1 MVSLSISTHLAA
13 FALLT
18 LILTASAADQNSS
31 FSFTEFGKDPS
42 FESSFALYGDAEVVN
57 GAVQLTS
64 SVSSSSGGVMYKK
77 PLKLGE
83 GKPNKSVS
91 FSSHFI
97 LSMSKESGDGLAF
110 VVVPSGLN
118 LSLFG
123 NSSFG
128 LDMGLGKSKLKVVA
142 VKLKYDYL
150 VGKVQVGIDVGSSV
164 SPRVNNASAIKL
176 NLTSGDRTNTWID
189 YEAGSKRIE
198 VRLSQLGVLRPAD
211 PLLWYPIDLSRLWGA
226 SEKVFV
232 GLSALNRNSSQ
243 ACSIYSWSFEQ
254 RHVPDWMHS
263 QPLDPKT
270 NSKSSK
276 PVTVEK
282 RKDCVLRAFAA
293 MVLGVACGAL
303 ASYIVL
309 HLWRIFGNRRPV
321 VPEEYG
327 MQPKEFEYK
336 KMKVVVDK
344 SIEDGK
350 Q

>member
-13 FALLT
+13 FSLLIFT
-18 LILTASAADQNSS
+18 LRASAADSNSS
-31 FSFTEFGKDPS
+31 FSFTKFGKDPN
-42 FESSFALYGDAEVVN
+42 FESNIALYGDAKIAN

-64 SVSSSSGGVMYKK
+64 SGRVMYKK

-83 GKPNKSVS
+83 GKPQKSVS
-91 FSSHFI
+91 FSSHFT
-97 LSMSKESGDGLAF
+97 LSMSKENGDGLAF
-110 VVVPSGLN
+110 VIVPSGFN

-128 LDMGLGKSKLKVVA
+128 LEMGYGKSKLKVVA

-150 VGKVQVGIDVGSSV
+150 VGKVHVGIDVGSSV
-164 SPRVNNASAIKL
+164 SARVNNASAIKL
-176 NLTSGDRTNTWID
+176 NLTSGDRTNAWID
-189 YEAGSKRIE
+189 YEAGSKRVE
-198 VRLSQLGVLRPAD
+198 VRLSQLGGLRPAD
-211 PLLWYPIDLSRLWGA
+211 PLLWYPIDLSKLWGD
-226 SEKVFV
+226 EKVFV
-232 GLSALNRNSSQ
+232 GLSAQNRNSSQ
-243 ACSIYSWSFEQ
+243 TCSIYSWSFEQ

-263 QPLDPKT
+263 EPLDPKT
-270 NSKSSK
+270 LSKSSK

-282 RKDCVLRAFAA
+282 RKDCVLRAVAA

-309 HLWRIFGNRRPV
+309 YLWRVFGNRRPV
-321 VPEEYG
+321 VPEEYA
-327 MQPKEFEYK
+327 MQPQQFEYK